1 MIATG
6 SRRTVGVLLVLLLAV
21 IVTLTGQVRSSD
33 GRQIGVVG
41 QILLSW
47 LVPVQVGMS
56 QAAGTAVGWW
66 HALNEIGQL
75 RSENARL
82 RAEVERLTRDMAA
95 LQEASAENARLR
107 RLVEFRAEVGL
118 TTIAARVAL
127 RDPSRWYTTL
137 TIDRGAAHG
146 VRSRD
151 AVVTAEGLVGRV
163 MEVYPTASR
172 VLLISDP
179 RSAVGVLVQTT
190 RDAGV
195 VEGQGQGMLRLR
207 YVSRESPL
215 RPGDA
220 LVTSGMGGVFPR
232 GLRVG
237 TVREVSRPAGALFQ
251 EAVVEPAATLVR
263 LEEVLVILG
272 TGRP

>member
-1 MIATG
+1 
-6 SRRTVGVLLVLLLAV
+6 LLVVV
-21 IVTLTGQVRSSD
+21 IVTLTGQVGSAD
-33 GRQIGVVG
+33 GRQIGAVG
-41 QILLSW
+41 QIILSW

-56 QAAGTAVGWW
+56 RAADTAVGWW

-82 RAEVERLTRDMAA
+82 RAEVERLTREAA
-95 LQEASAENARLR
+95 NLQEASAEAARLR
-107 RLVEFRAEVGL
+107 RLVNFRAEAGL

-127 RDPSRWYTTL
+127 RDPSRWYTTI
-137 TIDRGAAHG
+137 TIDRGAGDG
-146 VRSRD
+146 VRLQD
-151 AVVTAEGLVGRV
+151 AVVTADGLVGRV

-172 VLLISDP
+172 VLLISDA

-215 RPGDA
+215 QPGDA

-251 EAVVEPAATLVR
+251 EAVVEPAATLAR